1 MFGESVRLDCQDS
14 LNSGLYSKCQQLV
27 PLTPVN
33 SILKSYKENRKESSK
48 SKSSLSGG
56 SVSNGFHG
64 LGSSVS
70 CTYAGEKE
78 MNKTKTEGRE
88 DGIC

>member
-1 MFGESVRLDCQDS
+1 MSAAKYCSSEM
-14 LNSGLYSKCQQLV
+14 LV
-27 PLTPVN
+27 PLTPAN
-33 SILKSYKENRKESSK
+33 SILKSYKENHKESSK

-56 SVSNGFHG
+56 SVPNGFHG

-70 CTYAGEKE
+70 CTTYAGEKE

-88 DGIC
+88 DGIF